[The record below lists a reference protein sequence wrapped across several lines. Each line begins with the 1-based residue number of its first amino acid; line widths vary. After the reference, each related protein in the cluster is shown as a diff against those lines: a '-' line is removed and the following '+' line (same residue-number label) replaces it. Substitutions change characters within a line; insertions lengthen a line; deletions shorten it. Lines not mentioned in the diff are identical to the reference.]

1 MIGDAALAIW
11 FDVAP
16 GDRPELDAWYAR
28 QHLPERLS
36 VPGFLRGRRYAAVAD
51 GPAFFTLYETR
62 DPGVLSSAAYLE
74 RLNNPTDW
82 TRKVLP
88 TFRGMTRTVYRRL
101 AAADEDLVADHVLSV
116 RLEPAAGADET
127 VRRWLE
133 RDAAAALGGLPGV
146 RSWAA
151 YAAEAAGTSVVTEER
166 RLVGEV
172 RAATPYLVVVEVGDP
187 AAGAEL
193 REFWS
198 AWGRR
203 HPARPTA
210 DLYRLL
216 YGLAWLTPAGM

>member
-74 RLNNPTDW
+74 RLNNPTEW

-133 RDAAAALGGLPGV
+133 RDAAAALGGRPGV
-146 RSWAA
+146 RS
-151 YAAEAAGTSVVTEER
+151 
-166 RLVGEV
+166 
-172 RAATPYLVVVEVGDP
+172 
-187 AAGAEL
+187 
-193 REFWS
+193 
-198 AWGRR
+198 
-203 HPARPTA
+203 
-210 DLYRLL
+210 
-216 YGLAWLTPAGM
+216 